1 VTDTAKR
8 ALAVFLVDGEVRFL
22 PAASVV
28 CVVVM
33 PLVTPVPG
41 GPPELLGIALHDGTI
56 LPVLTV
62 GAARREM
69 LVCQWAG
76 EIIGVVGVEVVSTGF
91 FAAASGQP
99 DTFDYEGRL
108 ARPLDLGALYD
119 GVQGARRAG
128 PFAIVS

>member
-1 VTDTAKR
+1 M
-8 ALAVFLVDGEVRFL
+8 LLVDGEVRFL

-28 CVVVM
+28 RVVVM

-41 GPPELLGIALHDGTI
+41 GPPALLGIALHEGTI
-56 LPVLTV
+56 LPVLAV

-76 EIIGVVGVEVVSTGF
+76 ELIGVVGVEVVRTGF
-91 FAAASGQP
+91 FAAASGEP
-99 DTFDYEGRL
+99 DTVDYEGRL
-108 ARPLDLGALYD
+108 ARPLDLGVLYD

>member
-1 VTDTAKR
+1 V
-8 ALAVFLVDGEVRFL
+8 LLVDGDVRFL

-28 CVVVM
+28 RVVVM

-41 GPPELLGIALHDGTI
+41 GPPALLGIALHEGTI
-56 LPVLTV
+56 LPVLAV

-76 EIIGVVGVEVVSTGF
+76 ELIGVVGVEVVRTGF

-99 DTFDYEGRL
+99 DAVDYEGRL
-108 ARPLDLGALYD
+108 ARQLDLGVLYD